1 MFVIRDQSIPASG
14 TPGNFTGG
22 LATLSRGAT
31 QVSIIRQRQIPNAA
45 NPAHRHDQEEVM
57 VQLAG
62 TVTVT
67 VAGEAVTL
75 APGDTLI
82 VPAETV
88 HQIANTGGG
97 AAEWLIVAPAG
108 VRYFHPSG
116 EEILPDWAR

>member
-14 TPGNFTGG
+14 TPGNFTAG
-22 LATLSRGAT
+22 LATPSRGAT

-45 NPAHRHDQEEVM
+45 NPPHRHDQEEVM

-62 TVTVT
+62 IVTVT

-88 HQIANTGGG
+88 HQIVNPGDR
-97 AAEWLIVAPAG
+97 AAEWLIVAPCG

-116 EEILPDWAR
+116 EEILPEWAR